1 MTGSAGNGRS
11 AGLTRHQLLGAVL
24 AATFG
29 ADAASLHDH
38 LGSGR
43 LQTALRDLAEVT
55 GTTAPD
61 LPSPSLE
68 GLQVARVN
76 LFSANPSGLPAP
88 PYAGMAID
96 GRILGPSVDRL
107 EALCS
112 AHGYAAVPGS
122 TELPDHLAAIGA
134 VLADD
139 SCPASLAESLENE
152 YLRPWLER
160 YAGPVATVDETGVFN
175 AVTDFLA
182 GLLDRE
188 VRRAPQA

>member
-1 MTGSAGNGRS
+1 VTGSAGNGRTT
-11 AGLTRHQLLGAVL
+11 GLTRHELLGAIL

-38 LGSGR
+38 LASGR
-43 LQTALRDLAEVT
+43 LQRALRDLAEVA

-107 EALCS
+107 EALLS
-112 AHGYAAVPGS
+112 AHGYAAAPGA

-139 SCPASLAESLENE
+139 ACPASLSGSLEHK

-160 YAGPVATVDETGVFN
+160 YAGPVATADETGVFN
-175 AVTDFLA
+175 AITGFLA
-182 GLLDRE
+182 QLFDRE
-188 VRRAPQA
+188 VVRAPQA